1 MFNIKEIDVHTLA
14 HLLGTGESVTLVDIR
29 NGQELLETGV
39 IPGAVHVP
47 MQELGHRVQK
57 LMQDSQEVIFY
68 CRSGARSAHVCS
80 ILTMNGVHNAVN
92 LKGGIVEWLRHNK
105 PVSALNA

>member
-1 MFNIKEIDVHTLA
+1 MSTIKEIDVHA
-14 HLLGTGESVTLVDIR
+14 LGKLMGAGTNVTLVDIR

-47 MQELGHRVQK
+47 MQELGYRMRE
-57 LMQDSQEVIFY
+57 LMQDGREVIFY
-68 CRSGARSAHVCS
+68 CRSGVRSAHVCS
-80 ILTMNGVHNAVN
+80 VLAMNGVCNAVN

-105 PVSALNA
+105 PVSALSA